1 MEMNSHQRRLI
12 VMSRRRFLYTASLAA
27 AVAAC
32 GPSNNPQTPEEAAR
46 GGGASPGASPAAG
59 GAAAAEAPEV
69 VFSEPATSLSGD
81 LSILLWSHFVPQHD
95 SWFDPF
101 VKEWGEQVGVN
112 ATVDHINTAEVPARI
127 ASEVAAGQGHD
138 LIQHIAPLSQ
148 YEPSVVDMTDLV
160 QEAERRFGE
169 QVDLCRRSSFNP
181 TTEKFYAYSPA
192 WVPDPGDYRRSLWEQ
207 AGLTDGPQ
215 TWDDLLEGGAQILES
230 TDTQLGIGLSQ
241 EIDSNMAARALM
253 WSFGASIQDE
263 NENVVINSDQT
274 IAAVEFMK
282 ELFDRCMTPEVFAW
296 NAASNNQGLVSGELS
311 YILNSI
317 SGYRTA
323 QQSNPEVADDT
334 FFVSA
339 LRGPETAL
347 AATHVMYNWIVPDY
361 SPNVDAAK
369 EFLLHYTANLARV
382 NYESQLY
389 DYPAFPDVVPDLDSL
404 LDNDPFGSQPP
415 DKLAVLKFNDTLEW
429 STNMGHPGPANPAEG
444 EVFGTFVIPN
454 MMARVARGEQNPA
467 QSVEQAESEIVPIFD
482 KWRRDGLIGGGSA

>member
-1 MEMNSHQRRLI
+1 MNSAQRRRLI
-12 VMSRRRFLYTASLAA
+12 VMSRRRFLYTTGLAA

-32 GPSNNPQTPEEAAR
+32 GPINNPQTPEEEA
-46 GGGASPGASPAAG
+46 GGGAAASPGASPGAG
-59 GAAAAEAPEV
+59 PAAAPEE
-69 VFSEPATSLSGD
+69 VFSEPTTALSGD

-95 SWFDPF
+95 AWFDPF

-127 ASEVAAGQGHD
+127 ASEIAAGSGHD

-148 YEPSVVDMTDLV
+148 YEPSVVDMTDV
-160 QEAERRFGE
+160 VEEAQRRFGE

-207 AGLTDGPQ
+207 AGMPNGPE
-215 TWDDLLEGGAQILES
+215 TWDDLLEGGAEIMS
-230 TDTQLGIGLSQ
+230 SSDVQLGIGLSQ

-282 ELFDRCMTPEVFAW
+282 ELFERAMTPEVFAW

-323 QQSNPEVADDT
+323 QASNPDVADDT
-334 FFVSA
+334 FFVPA

-369 EFLLHYTANLARV
+369 EFLLHYTANAARV
-382 NYESQLY
+382 CYESQLY
-389 DYPAFPDVVPDLDSL
+389 DYPAFPDVVPDLDSWVES
-404 LDNDPFGSQPP
+404 DPFGSQPP
-415 DKLAVLKFNDTLEW
+415 DKLSILKLNDALEW

-454 MMARVARGEQNPA
+454 MMARVARGDQSPA
-467 QSVEQAESEIVPIFD
+467 DSVAQAESEIVPIFEN
-482 KWRRDGLIGGGSA
+482 WRRDGLIGGGSA